1 MTRTKRP
8 VILRKDNAY
17 KRFDSVKD
25 AAAFLGV
32 RSGALVAALKH
43 RNRHRSIMG
52 FTAEYESEYAPQP
65 KKYNTEKYEGLK
77 VEIEGITYCAQVM
90 QEKIDCTSCDI
101 FKVSNPK
108 YMTQYPLC
116 YDYSIGKHRVVDY
129 CGASHLLIWAKTK
142 QCNTL

>member
-1 MTRTKRP
+1 MPRPKRP

-17 KRFDSVKD
+17 KRFESVKD

-52 FTAEYESEYAPQP
+52 FTAEYESVVAPQP
-65 KKYNTEKYEGLK
+65 KKDNTKYEGLK
-77 VEIEGITYCAQVM
+77 VEIEGVTYCAQVM
-90 QEKIDCTSCDI
+90 QEKIDCTACDI
-101 FKVSNPK
+101 YKASNPK

-129 CGASHLLIWAKTK
+129 CGASHLLTWVKTK
-142 QCNTL
+142 